1 MEAKTKKDKS
11 FGAKLPVQLLKPV
24 FLREIPRSGFMPGP
38 KLKAKDEKS
47 RQSFISRLRKGPD
60 KSKGLSPSSPNS
72 SNGAYTNT
80 HPALTLN
87 CAVWMS
93 FSKPIDQMVSLLLH
107 YKDQKE
113 EYCLLVDEANPNGE
127 SRILLSGSVTLYPNS
142 QIKFIKTCCSGV
154 GHETHIYIDDMHV
167 ERVIDAVDDRSMIE
181 TA

>member
-1 MEAKTKKDKS
+1 METKTS
-11 FGAKLPVQLLKPV
+11 KLKPLGIKIPVQLLKPV
-24 FLREIPRSGFMPGP
+24 FLREIPRSDFMPGP

-60 KSKGLSPSSPNS
+60 KSKGLAASSSAS
-72 SNGAYTNT
+72 SNPPSAI
-80 HPALTLN
+80 TLN

-93 FSKPIDQMVSLLLH
+93 FSKPIDHNVSLLLH

-127 SRILLSGSVTLYPNS
+127 TRILLSGSVTFYPKG

-154 GHETHIYIDDMHV
+154 GHETHMYIDDMHV
-167 ERVIDAVDDRSMIE
+167 ENVIDSMNDRSMIE